1 MKVHSIYNRIN
12 RLITFLLILSLSSV
26 YIPNSYAQ
34 ASESSF
40 DLETSFEENQ
50 ESIDPV
56 QQIMD
61 ENPNAILHEPIFP
74 SSYPEDFSDILK
86 KEATWQAKIQQETNK
101 TKKRNLQNSQSPLQK
116 FYQRFPKDGK
126 DLGYPANTMTIG
138 DFQIELQNQLNNE
151 GFGEDFDELNALLD
165 QNYAVLVG
173 KNNIHTI
180 FGHYLDLSG
189 TGVFNAIADAGL
201 LSEGT
206 EVILTDGKGK
216 SRGYELTQVI
226 EFLHPDQVNQYY
238 GTNYMPDLAYY
249 GNGLDM
255 VYIQYCRWDISLG
268 LLITNIGY
276 RTW

>member
-1 MKVHSIYNRIN
+1 MKLQPIMKAFTKLFTI
-12 RLITFLLILSLSSV
+12 FLLFTLSSISV
-26 YIPNSYAQ
+26 PSINVQ
-34 ASESSF
+34 ASEDSSNN
-40 DLETSFEENQ
+40 ESQ
-50 ESIDPV
+50 ESIDPI

-61 ENPNAILHEPIFP
+61 ENPNAVLHEPVFP
-74 SSYPEDFSDILK
+74 ASYPDDFANILK
-86 KEATWQAKIQQETNK
+86 KEAAWQDQINQVKNAK
-101 TKKRNLQNSQSPLQK
+101 KKRELQNMQSPLQK
-116 FYQRFPKDGK
+116 FYQRFPIEGK

-138 DFQIELQNQLNNE
+138 DFQIELQDQQNNE

-180 FGHYLDLSG
+180 FGHYLNLSKN
-189 TGVFNAIADAGL
+189 GVFNEVADAGL
-201 LSEGT
+201 FSEGT
-206 EVILTDGKGK
+206 EVILTDSKGK
-216 SRGYELTQVI
+216 SRGYELTQII
-226 EFLHPDQVNQYY
+226 EFLHPDQINQYY